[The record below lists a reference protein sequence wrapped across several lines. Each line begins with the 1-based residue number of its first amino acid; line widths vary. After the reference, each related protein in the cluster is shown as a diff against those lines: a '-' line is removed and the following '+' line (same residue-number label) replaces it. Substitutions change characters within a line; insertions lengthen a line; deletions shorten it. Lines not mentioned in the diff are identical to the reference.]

1 MSKVGLSHHTVSTPR
16 SRFCP
21 NLTPGLEPSRP
32 RLESR
37 SLGKWLSGIRES
49 AVVASAFVGNR

>member
-1 MSKVGLSHHTVSTPR
+1 MSKVGLRHHIVSTPR

-21 NLTPGLEPSRP
+21 NCTPGLVPSRS
-32 RLESR
+32 RLASR

-49 AVVASAFVGNR
+49 SVVASAFVGNR